1 MKRFSILLVLVATLL
16 MSCGKDKETGD
27 GNNGNGGGGGGTE
40 TLVPTVS
47 TTSVVDITS
56 TSAVVN
62 AKVENDGG
70 AEVTERGVEYAC
82 ASFSGPDH
90 DCHLGKIYAG
100 SGLGEYQCE
109 ITEHLSPNETYY
121 VRAFATNTAG
131 TSYGE
136 EIMFTTTDPYN
147 GYEYVDLGL
156 PSGTKWATH
165 NVGAT
170 SPEDVGMYYA
180 WGDAKVKIQYSA
192 SNCNTYGKNIGE
204 ISGNEEYDIA
214 TINWGGA
221 WRMPTADEARELID
235 NCSFVWDAVNN
246 VAGAVVT
253 GPNGNSIFLPAGG
266 FVTEVSVDF
275 ADSEGAY
282 WTSSPDPTDYY
293 NYSRFF
299 YFYNT
304 NFANIG
310 DFSRYAGLL
319 VRPVTD

>member
-27 GNNGNGGGGGGTE
+27 GNNGNGGGGG
-40 TLVPTVS
+40 VPTVS

-70 AEVTERGVEYAC
+70 SEVTERGIEYAC
-82 ASFSGPDH
+82 ASFSEPDH
-90 DCHLGKIYAG
+90 DCYIGKIYADSG
-100 SGLGEYQCE
+100 SGEYQCE
-109 ITEHLSPNETYY
+109 ITDLYPDSTFY
-121 VRAFATNTAG
+121 VRAFATNEAG

-136 EIMFTTTDPYN
+136 ELTFTTLDKYN

-192 SNCNTYGKNIGE
+192 SNCNTYGKYIGE

-214 TINWGGA
+214 TINWGSA
-221 WRMPTADEARELID
+221 WRMPTVAEARELKD

-293 NYSRFF
+293 NYSGFLYFF
-299 YFYNT
+299 NT

-310 DFSRYAGLL
+310 YFTRYAGLL